1 MSGEMQ
7 EDAMQKDKM
16 QEAGARKKEQEAKSA
31 SAAPASNAFSVQNVT
46 YHYSTG
52 VAALE
57 EVSLTIAAGEK
68 VAVLGANGSGK
79 STLLRLLNGLAFAQ
93 SGRISA
99 FGTTLTEANLRDEQ
113 TAYRFRR
120 RVGFIFQNADAQ
132 LFSPTVREEIA
143 FGPLQMGLAQ
153 DEIMRRIVDI
163 AALVGIG
170 NLLDRAPFQLSGGEK
185 RKVAIASALVVNPD
199 ALLLD
204 EPTTGL
210 DPRSQTWL
218 VDLLKRL
225 HAAGKTL
232 VTATHDLALVP
243 ELADRVF
250 VFDEQ
255 HRLAASGPTRDI
267 FADTDLLV
275 RVNLIHADGHRHGSL
290 WHAHPHPT
298 NTPHEHSHDTL

>member
-1 MSGEMQ
+1 MSGEVQ
-7 EDAMQKDKM
+7 EKG
-16 QEAGARKKEQEAKSA
+16 ERKKEKEAA
-31 SAAPASNAFSVQNVT
+31 VAGAVQASNAFSVQNVT
-46 YHYSTG
+46 YHYNTG

-57 EVSLTIAAGEK
+57 DVSLTIATGEK
-68 VAVLGANGSGK
+68 VAILGANGSGK

-93 SGRISA
+93 SGQISA
-99 FGTTLTEANLRDEQ
+99 FGTALTEANLRDEQ
-113 TAYRFRR
+113 AAYRFRR

-153 DEIMRRIVDI
+153 DEILRRIADI
-163 AALVGIG
+163 AALVGIE

-218 VDLLKRL
+218 VALLKRL

-250 VFDEQ
+250 VFDEK
-255 HRLAASGPTRDI
+255 HRLAASGPTREI

-290 WHAHPHPT
+290 WHTHPHPP
-298 NTPHEHSHDTL
+298 NTPHEHSHDAL

>member
-1 MSGEMQ
+1 MSGRQGTGNGEQ
-7 EDAMQKDKM
+7 GTE
-16 QEAGARKKEQEAKSA
+16 EAALTGEGRGQDDT
-31 SAAPASNAFSVQNVT
+31 APAFSVQNVS
-46 YHYSTG
+46 YHYDTG

-57 EVSLTIAAGEK
+57 KVSLTIGAGEK
-68 VAVLGANGSGK
+68 VAILGANGSGK
-79 STLLRLLNGLAFAQ
+79 STLLKLLNGLAFAQ
-93 SGRISA
+93 SGQIA
-99 FGTTLTEANLRDEQ
+99 AYGIALTENALRDEQ

-143 FGPLQMGLAQ
+143 FGPLQMGLTHS
-153 DEIMRRIVDI
+153 EIIQRIEDV
-163 AALVGIG
+163 AGLVGIAS
-170 NLLDRAPFQLSGGEK
+170 LLDRAPFQLSGGEK

-218 VDLLKRL
+218 VSLLKRL
-225 HAAGKTL
+225 SAAGKTL

-243 ELADRVF
+243 DLADRVF

-255 HRLAASGPTRDI
+255 HRLAAQGPTRDI
-267 FADTDLLV
+267 LTDTDLLV
-275 RVNLIHADGHRHGSL
+275 RVNLIHADWHRHGGL
-290 WHAHPHPT
+290 WHAHPHPS
-298 NTPHEHSHDTL
+298 NTPHDHSHDAL

>member
-1 MSGEMQ
+1 MSISKGTGNRKQGTET
-7 EDAMQKDKM
+7 
-16 QEAGARKKEQEAKSA
+16 EAVGAA
-31 SAAPASNAFSVQNVT
+31 STANAFSVQNVT

-57 EVSLTIAAGEK
+57 DVTLTIATGEK
-68 VAVLGANGSGK
+68 VAILGANGSGK

-93 SGRISA
+93 SGQISA

-153 DEIMRRIVDI
+153 NEIIQRIADI
-163 AALVGIG
+163 AALVGIES
-170 NLLDRAPFQLSGGEK
+170 LLDRAPFQLSGGEK

-218 VDLLKRL
+218 VGLLKRL
-225 HAAGKTL
+225 HTAGKTL

-243 ELADRVF
+243 DLADRVF

-255 HRLAASGPTRDI
+255 HHLATHGPTHEI
-267 FADTDLLV
+267 LADTDLLV
-275 RVNLIHADGHRHGSL
+275 RVNLIHADWHRHGSL

-298 NTPHEHSHDTL
+298 NTPHDHACDAL